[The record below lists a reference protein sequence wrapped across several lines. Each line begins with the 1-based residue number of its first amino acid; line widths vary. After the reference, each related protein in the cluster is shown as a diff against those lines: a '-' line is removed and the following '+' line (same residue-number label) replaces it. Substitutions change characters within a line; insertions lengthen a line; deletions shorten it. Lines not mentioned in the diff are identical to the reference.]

1 MFCYCTAILL
11 LIFQKCVF
19 CYKPCGE
26 VKNVSAVEGEN
37 VILQVDEEMITEIS
51 WVFGNKH
58 IATTQPNKTIDIKS
72 WDYRSKLYTE
82 GNVSLGIVKINTEQ
96 SGTFVASIF
105 KEKGECSQEY
115 HLTVY
120 STEKGGMVA
129 IVTLMC
135 VVLIVLVTFCTCCL
149 KNKKMRTMRCSS
161 CGRKP
166 ITAPFT
172 GNIQKENVYYEILL
186 KGNPPNMTVNHEN
199 KDVIERRE
207 TVVNTIYATAT
218 NPSMVPVDN

>member
-105 KEKGECSQEY
+105 KEKG
-115 HLTVY
+115 
-120 STEKGGMVA
+120 TEKGGMVA